1 MTFTKNEWFYDPP
14 PPPPPP
20 PILKFVNFILK
31 IEYLSVIELLVFL
44 RRRNA
49 KEKKCKQSQ
58 KIGNHKDFK
67 KMDVLNN
74 VNGNV
79 NKTMV
84 WIMLIKSWFEY
95 LTTWIKDIG
104 QEIVKFTHEV

>member
-1 MTFTKNEWFYDPP
+1 MTFTKNERFYDPP
-14 PPPPPP
+14 PPPPPAPP

-44 RRRNA
+44 RGRNA

-74 VNGNV
+74 GNGNV
-79 NKTMV
+79 NKVMV
-84 WIMLIKSWFEY
+84 
-95 LTTWIKDIG
+95 
-104 QEIVKFTHEV
+104 